1 LTLDVLIVSGIW
13 PPDVG
18 GPASHAPEVAS
29 YLLGRGDRPRV
40 LTTADAPP
48 APEAYPVAWVSRRR
62 PPGVRH
68 AEVAA
73 RIAAAARGADVVYAT
88 SMAGRAGAGSAAA
101 RRPLVLKVVADPA
114 FERARRSGLF
124 AGTLQEFQRDRS
136 ARTLP
141 FRAVRDAVVRRAA
154 HVVCPS
160 GYLAE
165 LVVGWGVASDQVTV
179 LPNPAPLADDLPPR
193 DELRARWQL
202 DGPTLVFAGRL
213 TAQKTL
219 EVAIEAARRAGVPL
233 LVVGD
238 GPERG
243 RLEALGGARFLGPL
257 PRASVLELLRAA
269 DASVLS
275 SAWENFPHAVVESLA
290 VGTPVVATDVGG
302 VAEVVRDGENG
313 ALVPIGDVA
322 AFAAGIERVLGDP
335 ELRAAAA
342 PSVERYAPERIYG
355 RLRELLAGAA
365 GR

>member
-1 LTLDVLIVSGIW
+1 MKVVVVSGIW

-18 GPASHAPEVAS
+18 GPASHAPEVAAF
-29 YLLGRGDRPRV
+29 LQACGDELRV
-40 LTTADAPP
+40 VTTADAPP
-48 APEAYPVAWVSRRR
+48 APEAYPVTWVSRRR

-68 AEVAA
+68 TEVVA
-73 RIAAAARGADVVYAT
+73 RVAAAARAADVVYAT
-88 SMAGRAGAGSAAA
+88 SMAGRSGAATALA

-124 AGTLQEFQRDRS
+124 TGSLQEFQHDRS
-136 ARTLP
+136 PRTLP

-160 GYLAE
+160 AYLAE
-165 LVVGWGVASDQVTV
+165 LVVGWGVGAERVTV
-179 LPNPAPLADDLPPR
+179 LPNPAPGVDGLDSR
-193 DELRARWQL
+193 DELRERWQL

-219 EVAIEAARRAGVPL
+219 EVAIDAARQVGVPL

-238 GPERG
+238 GPERAH
-243 RLEALGGARFLGPL
+243 LEALGGARFLGPL

-302 VAEVVRDGENG
+302 VSEVVRDGENG
-313 ALVPIGDVA
+313 ALVPPGDVA
-322 AFAAGIERVLGDP
+322 AFAAGIERVLAAP

-342 PSVERYAPERIYG
+342 PSVERYAPARVYG

-365 GR
+365 GVP

>member
-1 LTLDVLIVSGIW
+1 VKVVVVSGIW

-18 GPASHAPEVAS
+18 GPASHAPEVAA
-29 YLLGRGDRPRV
+29 YLRDRGDAPCV
-40 LTTADAPP
+40 VTTADAPP
-48 APEAYPVAWVSRRR
+48 APEGYPVAWVSRRH

-68 AEVAA
+68 AEVVA
-73 RIAAAARGADVVYAT
+73 RVAAAARDADVVYAT
-88 SMAGRAGAGSAAA
+88 SMAGRSGAATALA
-101 RRPLVLKVVADPA
+101 RRPLLLKVVADPA

-124 AGTLQEFQRDRS
+124 TGSLRDFQRDRS
-136 ARTLP
+136 PRTLP
-141 FRAVRDAVVRRAA
+141 FRTVRDAVVRRAA

-160 GYLAE
+160 AYLAE
-165 LVVGWGVASDQVTV
+165 LVVGWGVEAERVTV
-179 LPNPAPLADDLPPR
+179 LPNPAPAADGLAPR
-193 DELRARWQL
+193 DELRERWEL
-202 DGPTLVFAGRL
+202 EGPTLVFAGRL

-219 EVAIEAARRAGVPL
+219 EVAIEAARRSGVPL

-238 GPERG
+238 GPERS
-243 RLEALGGARFLGPL
+243 RLEAVGGARFLGPL

-290 VGTPVVATDVGG
+290 VGTPVVATAVGG

-313 ALVPIGDVA
+313 ALVPAGDVA
-322 AFAAGIERVLGDP
+322 AFAAGIERVLGEP

-355 RLRELLAGAA
+355 RLRELLTAAA
-365 GR
+365 GRV